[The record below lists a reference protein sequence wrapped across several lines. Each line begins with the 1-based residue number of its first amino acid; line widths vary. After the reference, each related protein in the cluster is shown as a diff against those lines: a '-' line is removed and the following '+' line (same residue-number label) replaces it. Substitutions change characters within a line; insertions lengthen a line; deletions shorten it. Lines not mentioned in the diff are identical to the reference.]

1 MVKGLPGVW
10 VWSGDLEQLPMSVTS
25 GGVVVVGDSDDQY
38 HPYIY
43 IVKRRGETQNEG
55 HPKGLSQFNL

>member
-25 GGVVVVGDSDDQY
+25 GVVGDSDDQY
-38 HPYIY
+38 HPYPLY
-43 IVKRRGETQNEG
+43 LYCEEKGRDPKRRA
-55 HPKGLSQFNL
+55 SQRAEPI

>member
-1 MVKGLPGVW
+1 MADGKRASRCVGVEC
-10 VWSGDLEQLPMSVTS
+10 GPRAAMSVTS
-25 GGVVVVGDSDDQY
+25 GVVGDSDDQY